1 MSFNLQKW
9 FRNQYLQENTELE
22 KNVWVD
28 LTDQEKAEFS
38 DEIFDMIDNAYKDIG
53 GNPNYKSSADVTGN
67 EGSASYVVIDLDDDD
82 DIDAVKVSK
91 QRAGGTK
98 SAAMGHDG
106 SKPAKSAVV
115 NFTALMLKEPGN
127 YIEVSGKLRDILTAK
142 GVPLVIDSDSIRRL
156 LKGKEIEL
164 NGDGTY
170 QRKIGGVTHT
180 KVIMGNPL

>member
-1 MSFNLQKW
+1 
-9 FRNQYLQENTELE
+9 
-22 KNVWVD
+22 
-28 LTDQEKAEFS
+28 
-38 DEIFDMIDNAYKDIG
+38 
-53 GNPNYKSSADVTGN
+53 
-67 EGSASYVVIDLDDDD
+67 
-82 DIDAVKVSK
+82 
-91 QRAGGTK
+91 
-98 SAAMGHDG
+98 
-106 SKPAKSAVV
+106 
-115 NFTALMLKEPGN
+115 MLKEPGN

>member
-1 MSFNLQKW
+1 MSFNLQRW
-9 FRNQYLQENTELE
+9 FKNQYLQENTELE
-22 KNVWVD
+22 KNVWID
-28 LTDQEKAEFS
+28 LTDEEKEEFS

-53 GNPNYKSSADVTGN
+53 GNPNYRSVSDVTGN
-67 EGSASYVVIDLDDDD
+67 EGSANYTVIDLDDDD

-91 QRAGGTK
+91 QRAGGVK

-115 NFTALMLKEPGN
+115 NFTSLMLKEPGH
-127 YIEVSGKLRDILTAK
+127 YIEVSGRLKDILIAK
-142 GVPLVIDSDSIRRL
+142 GVPLVTDGDSIKRL

-170 QRKIGGVTHT
+170 QRKIGGEVHT